1 MTEKNHWFKKR
12 KLFICRYYNVVYKF
26 DFIYEYF
33 VFFNTEEKMGQKC
46 YAYFVLFIKVP
57 HFQNCN
63 IYSTTNIRKCILKWL
78 FDWITT
84 KNRTKKGR
92 ITHGYRFYV
101 LCAKFELVCR
111 HQTHCKVFIEY
122 TNKNLKVSY
131 PLSVFIL
138 NIYFYQKP
146 IVFSFSYRLV
156 LRAYTTDQKQW
167 QEYRVFR
174 SWSYK
179 PISDYCLGA
188 WVIF

>member
-1 MTEKNHWFKKR
+1 MSSTNLISYMSTLYSLIQKK
-12 KLFICRYYNVVYKF
+12 
-26 DFIYEYF
+26 
-33 VFFNTEEKMGQKC
+33 KMGQKF

-84 KNRTKKGR
+84 KNRTKKGK